1 MAAPLRPQAPQAPD
15 TAPAY
20 APMTLEQFLEWEDEQ
35 ERRHEFVDGLPRAM
49 TGGTLRHNAIA
60 GNIYSALRAAARR
73 SGCRAHIS
81 DVQVRAP
88 SGRVYYPDVLV
99 RCGPFTQTDTHA
111 RTPCLIVEVTSRST
125 RGTDLGRKR
134 DDYREVPSLRAYIV
148 AEQIER
154 RLHVHVRRDDGT
166 WTEWEAS
173 DAAGVAEVAPPCVDA
188 VLTLDEV
195 YEDTGVLPAPD
206 LRAYAAPTPDEEP
219 TA

>member
-1 MAAPLRPQAPQAPD
+1 
-15 TAPAY
+15 
-20 APMTLEQFLEWEDEQ
+20 MTLEQFLAWEEQQ
-35 ERRHEFVDGLPRAM
+35 ERRHEFVDGFPRAM

-60 GNIYSALRAAARR
+60 GNIYSALRAPARR
-73 SGCRAHIS
+73 SGCRAHFS

-88 SGRVYYPDVLV
+88 SGRVYYPDVVV
-99 RCGPFTQTDTHA
+99 RCGPFSQTDTHA
-111 RTPCLIVEVTSRST
+111 RTPCMIVEVVSRST
-125 RGTDLGRKR
+125 RDADLGHKR
-134 DDYREVPSLRAYIV
+134 GDYLTMPSLRAYIV

-166 WTEWEAS
+166 WTEWEAG

-195 YEDTGVLPAPD
+195 YEDTELLPPPD
-206 LRAYAAPTPDEEP
+206 LRAYAAPTADEEP